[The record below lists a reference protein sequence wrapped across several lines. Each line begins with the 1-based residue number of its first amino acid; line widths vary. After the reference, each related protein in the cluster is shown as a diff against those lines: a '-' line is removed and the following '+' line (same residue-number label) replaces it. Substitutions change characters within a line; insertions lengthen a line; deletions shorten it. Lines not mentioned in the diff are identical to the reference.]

1 MQRPETLTPAEQ
13 SLTLESCLSEGQST
27 AAYLLG
33 RCIARKQIEQQV
45 EISRPTLWRWLQIPE
60 FQDAVRQ
67 SNREWLAE
75 LSERKARIIE
85 RALELEE
92 QNLGDDADAKR
103 RADYAHE
110 IARNVLK

>member
-1 MQRPETLTPAEQ
+1 MPEIDRLTPAEQ
-13 SLTLESCLSEGQST
+13 SLTLETCLTERQSS

-33 RCIARKQIEQQV
+33 RCIARKQIEDQLEV
-45 EISRPTLWRWLQIPE
+45 APKTLWRWLQIPE

-92 QNLGDDADAKR
+92 ANLGADADADR
-103 RADYAHE
+103 RSAYAHE